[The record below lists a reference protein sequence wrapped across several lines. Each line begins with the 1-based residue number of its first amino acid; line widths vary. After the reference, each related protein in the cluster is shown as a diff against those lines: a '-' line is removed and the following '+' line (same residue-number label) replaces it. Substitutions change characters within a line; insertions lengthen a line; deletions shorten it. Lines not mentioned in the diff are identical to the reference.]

1 LTSYLEAQFGSRVR
15 VLRNSR
21 REGLIRSRLH
31 GAREARGD
39 VLVFLDSHIEC
50 TPGWLEPLL
59 QVIKDDKSVVATPLI
74 DIIDKESFAYKY
86 NKGPRVSVGGFNWDM
101 VFTWHVLP
109 EADHAARTSDHAP
122 ARSPTMVGLIDQL
135 RFDIAYLLAWE
146 NQQNQ

>member
-1 LTSYLEAQFGSRVR
+1 MR
-15 VLRNSR
+15 VLRNRR

-31 GAREARGD
+31 GAREASGQ

-59 QVIKDDKSVVATPLI
+59 QPIKNDQSVVVTPLI
-74 DIIDKESFAYKY
+74 DIIDKDNFAYKY

-109 EADHAARTSDHAP
+109 EAEHAARASDHAP
-122 ARSPTMVGLIDQL
+122 ARSPTMVSVPICFLI
-135 RFDIAYLLAWE
+135 
-146 NQQNQ
+146 